1 MKVKIRIQGFVL
13 STTSI
18 PKRKTAL
25 AARQPVPNKLL
36 AKNVTQNTEK
46 PWDMIIKA
54 AYAPVA
60 EPNVQAKALNILGTA
75 TEPAI
80 P

>member
-1 MKVKIRIQGFVL
+1 MKVQILIQGFAH
-13 STTSI
+13 STANI
-18 PKRKTAL
+18 PKRKTAMAEL
-25 AARQPVPNKLL
+25 QPVPNKRC

-60 EPNVQAKALNILGTA
+60 EPNVQAKVLNIL
-75 TEPAI
+75 
-80 P
+80 

>member
-13 STTSI
+13 STANI
-18 PKRKTAL
+18 PKRKIAMAEPQL
-25 AARQPVPNKLL
+25 APNKRC
-36 AKNVTQNTEK
+36 AKNVTQNMEK

-60 EPNVQAKALNILGTA
+60 EPNVQAKVLNIL
-75 TEPAI
+75 
-80 P
+80 